1 MVTLDSI
8 RMKIYNGAAVHVV
21 GGGASGRA
29 VLKLLERINAPLVF
43 HEKNRHNDKSI
54 TILVRCNRADKRG

>member
-1 MVTLDSI
+1 MNNRFQSKRDSYLFSYRDI
-8 RMKIYNGAAVHVV
+8 
-21 GGGASGRA
+21 
-29 VLKLLERINAPLVF
+29 VLYPVF